1 MLDRAAIAARIPHQG
16 DMCLLDRVLDWNA
29 STIRCSASSHRR
41 ADNPLRN
48 DAQLGIA
55 AGIEYAAQA
64 MALHGGLLSD
74 SSQPPRQGYLAS
86 VRSVSFH
93 TLRLDEQ
100 PGDLLIEAERLS
112 GDANQVLYRFAVSA
126 AGQPL
131 LDGRAAVILDAG
143 ALA

>member
-48 DAQLGIA
+48 EAQLGIA

-64 MALHGGLLSD
+64 MALHGGLLAD
-74 SSQPPRQGYLAS
+74 GGRPPRQGYLAS

-100 PGDLLIEAERLS
+100 PADLLVEAERLS

-131 LDGRAAVILDAG
+131 LDGRAAVILDAE

>member
-1 MLDRAAIAARIPHQG
+1 MLDRTAIAARIPHQG
-16 DMCLLDRVLDWNA
+16 DMCLLDTVRDWNA
-29 STIRCSASSHRR
+29 SIIQCTASSHRR
-41 ADNPLRN
+41 ADNPLR
-48 DAQLGIA
+48 DAERLGIA

-64 MALHGGLLSD
+64 MALHGGLLAD

-86 VRSVSFH
+86 VRSVNFH
-93 TLRLDEQ
+93 TLRLDDQ
-100 PGDLLIEAERLS
+100 PADLLVEAERLS

-126 AGQPL
+126 AGQLL

>member
-1 MLDRAAIAARIPHQG
+1 MLDRTAIAARIPHQG
-16 DMCLLDRVLDWNA
+16 DMCLLDTVRDWNA
-29 STIRCSASSHRR
+29 STIQCTASSHRR
-41 ADNPLRN
+41 ADNPLR
-48 DAQLGIA
+48 DAERLGIA

-64 MALHGGLLSD
+64 MALHGGLLAD

-86 VRSVSFH
+86 VRSVNFH
-93 TLRLDEQ
+93 TLRLDDQ
-100 PGDLLIEAERLS
+100 PADLLVEAERLS
-112 GDANQVLYRFAVSA
+112 GDANQVLYRFTVSA

>member
-1 MLDRAAIAARIPHQG
+1 MLDRTAIAARIPHQG
-16 DMCLLDRVLDWNA
+16 DMCLLDTVRDWNA
-29 STIRCSASSHRR
+29 SIIQCTASSHRR
-41 ADNPLRN
+41 TDNPLRN

-64 MALHGGLLSD
+64 MALHGGLLAD
-74 SSQPPRQGYLAS
+74 SSQPPSQGYLAS
-86 VRSVSFH
+86 VRSVNFH
-93 TLRLDEQ
+93 TLRLDDQ
-100 PGDLLIEAERLS
+100 PADLLVEAERLS
-112 GDANQVLYRFAVSA
+112 GDANQVLYRFTVSA